1 MIVIDEI
8 FALFAVPW
16 LPWLMAVGIVVLGLF
31 LWQRF
36 TARLEPLRRA
46 LRRAIELV
54 EHGEGV
60 ASFKQRFPA
69 IFEGLAQDP
78 VLGGPWRAYAQT
90 LTPVP
95 GNEQA
100 LGAPRAPASVF
111 DDHLFARVGL
121 NLRFYQAVPNILVG
135 LGLLFTFMGLV
146 AALHFASAG
155 VTATDVREAQA
166 ALRELLAAA
175 TFKFVTSIAGLAA
188 SIVFSWREK
197 VQLHAVQALIRKLC
211 LVLEER
217 LVPLTPEALMVTQIE
232 ETRRINQKLGQLGR
246 SLIVRAPEGIEA
258 RLADELTLA
267 TRPLKTALERV
278 ARRFETLDERVAG
291 DLVAASQT
299 VRELTGRASALAEAA
314 LAVPRPTESPSPGSA
329 NTATAAGTAAEELA
343 EASPTPAASARHDAG
358 AAALTGDRRP
368 RKPVGGT
375 APLTAGPIGSPLR
388 LLQHR
393 LAELSV
399 AVQTG
404 LDRLR
409 GRPPIDRAGIEV
421 VLVTTH
427 DRVREARHAL
437 NTVATA
443 LLAAVESADDDAQ
456 MRAVLSEIDAGLKQ
470 SRSALQEAVERL
482 GADRRER

>member
-1 MIVIDEI
+1 MMGVDR
-8 FALFAVPW
+8 LFAVLAIPW
-16 LPWLMAVGIVVLGLF
+16 LPWVLALGIIVLALL

-36 TARLEPLRRA
+36 IARLQPLRRA

-54 EHGEGV
+54 EHGEG
-60 ASFKQRFPA
+60 ATAFKQRFPA

-78 VLGGPWRAYAQT
+78 VLGRPWRAYAQT

-111 DDHLFARVGL
+111 DDQLFARVGI
-121 NLRFYQAVPNILVG
+121 NLRFYQAVPNMLVG

-155 VTATDVREAQA
+155 VTATDVSEAQA

-188 SIVFSWREK
+188 SLAFSWREK
-197 VQLHAVQALIRKLC
+197 AHLHAAQAEIRRLC
-211 LVLEER
+211 HLLEER
-217 LVPLTPEALMVTQIE
+217 LVPLTPEGLLVAQIE
-232 ETRRINQKLGQLGR
+232 ATRRIDQRLGQLGR

-291 DLVAASQT
+291 DLIAATRT
-299 VRELTGRASALAEAA
+299 VRELAGRANAMAGAAQEAEGQQPV
-314 LAVPRPTESPSPGSA
+314 AVPVPPPG
-329 NTATAAGTAAEELA
+329 ERER
-343 EASPTPAASARHDAG
+343 AASAARLDSATGSTAAVPGSG
-358 AAALTGDRRP
+358 AAPLAAGPLP
-368 RKPVGGT
+368 
-375 APLTAGPIGSPLR
+375 APLQ

-393 LAELSV
+393 LGELAA

-404 LDRLR
+404 LDRVR
-409 GRPPIDRAGIEV
+409 RRPPIDRAGVEA

-437 NTVATA
+437 NTVAAT
-443 LLAAVESADDDAQ
+443 LLAAIDNPQDAADV
-456 MRAVLSEIDAGLKQ
+456 RALLGEIDAGLKQ
-470 SRSALQEAVERL
+470 SRSALQEAV
-482 GADRRER
+482 ADIRPSRRER

>member
-1 MIVIDEI
+1 MMGVDR
-8 FALFAVPW
+8 LFAVLAIPW
-16 LPWLMAVGIVVLGLF
+16 LPWVLALGIIVLALL

-36 TARLEPLRRA
+36 IARLQPLRRA

-54 EHGEGV
+54 EHGEG
-60 ASFKQRFPA
+60 ATAFKQRFPA

-78 VLGGPWRAYAQT
+78 VLGRPWRAYAQT

-111 DDHLFARVGL
+111 DDQLFARVGI
-121 NLRFYQAVPNILVG
+121 NLRFYQAVPNMLVG

-155 VTATDVREAQA
+155 VTATDVSEAQA

-188 SIVFSWREK
+188 SLAFSWREK
-197 VQLHAVQALIRKLC
+197 AHLHAAQAEIRRLC
-211 LVLEER
+211 HLLEER
-217 LVPLTPEALMVTQIE
+217 LVPLTPESLLVAQIE
-232 ETRRINQKLGQLGR
+232 ATRRIDQRLGQLGR
-246 SLIVRAPEGIEA
+246 SLIIRAPEGIEA

-291 DLVAASQT
+291 DLIAATRT
-299 VRELTGRASALAEAA
+299 VRELAGRANAMAGEAQEA
-314 LAVPRPTESPSPGSA
+314 GGQQPVAVPVPPSG
-329 NTATAAGTAAEELA
+329 ER
-343 EASPTPAASARHDAG
+343 AASAARHDSATG
-358 AAALTGDRRP
+358 RPAAVPGSSMP
-368 RKPVGGT
+368 GT
-375 APLTAGPIGSPLR
+375 APLAAGPLPAPLQ

-393 LAELSV
+393 LGELAA
-399 AVQTG
+399 AVQNG

-409 GRPPIDRAGIEV
+409 RRPPIDRAGVEA

-437 NTVATA
+437 NTVAAT
-443 LLAAVESADDDAQ
+443 LLAAIDDPQDAADV
-456 MRAVLSEIDAGLKQ
+456 RVLLGEIDAGLKQ
-470 SRSALQEAVERL
+470 SRSALQEAVAEI
-482 GADRRER
+482 APSRRER

>member
-1 MIVIDEI
+1 MMGVDR
-8 FALFAVPW
+8 LFAVLAIPW
-16 LPWLMAVGIVVLGLF
+16 LPWVLALGIIVLALI

-36 TARLEPLRRA
+36 IARLQPLRRA

-54 EHGEGV
+54 EHGEG
-60 ASFKQRFPA
+60 ATSFKQRFPA

-78 VLGGPWRAYAQT
+78 VLGRPWRAYAQT

-111 DDHLFARVGL
+111 DDQLFARVGI
-121 NLRFYQAVPNILVG
+121 NLRFYQAVPNMLVG

-155 VTATDVREAQA
+155 VTATDVSEAQA

-188 SIVFSWREK
+188 SLAFSWREK
-197 VQLHAVQALIRKLC
+197 AHLHAAQAEIRRLC
-211 LVLEER
+211 HLLEER
-217 LVPLTPEALMVTQIE
+217 LVPLTPEGLLVAQIE
-232 ETRRINQKLGQLGR
+232 ATRRIDQRLGQLGR
-246 SLIVRAPEGIEA
+246 SLIIRAPEGVEA

-267 TRPLKTALERV
+267 TRPLKTAIERV

-291 DLVAASQT
+291 DLIAATRT
-299 VRELTGRASALAEAA
+299 VRELAGRANAM
-314 LAVPRPTESPSPGSA
+314 
-329 NTATAAGTAAEELA
+329 
-343 EASPTPAASARHDAG
+343 AG
-358 AAALTGDRRP
+358 AAQEAGGQQPAAVPAPPPREPERATWAARPASATGSP
-368 RKPVGGT
+368 AAVPGSSAPGT
-375 APLTAGPIGSPLR
+375 APLAAGPLPAPLQ

-393 LAELSV
+393 LGELAA
-399 AVQTG
+399 AVQAG

-409 GRPPIDRAGIEV
+409 RRPPIDRAGVEA

-437 NTVATA
+437 NTVAAT
-443 LLAAVESADDDAQ
+443 LLAAIEDPQDAADV
-456 MRAVLSEIDAGLKQ
+456 RALLGEIDAGLKQ
-470 SRSALQEAVERL
+470 SRSALQEAVAEI
-482 GADRRER
+482 APSRRER

>member
-1 MIVIDEI
+1 MIVVDEV
-8 FALFAVPW
+8 FAVFAVPW
-16 LPWLMAVGIVVLGLF
+16 LPWLMAVGILVLGLV

-36 TARLEPLRRA
+36 SARLQRLRRA
-46 LRRAIELV
+46 LRRAIELI
-54 EHGEGV
+54 EHGEGA
-60 ASFKQRFPA
+60 ASFRQRFPA
-69 IFEGLAQDP
+69 IFEGLAQDA

-90 LTPVP
+90 LTAVP

-100 LGAPRAPASVF
+100 LGAPRSPAAVF
-111 DDHLFARVGL
+111 DDRLFGAVGL

-197 VQLHAVQALIRKLC
+197 AQLHAAQAEIRWLC
-211 LVLEER
+211 QALEER
-217 LVPLTPEALMVTQIE
+217 LVPLTPEGLMVAQIE
-232 ETRRINQKLGQLGR
+232 ETRRINQRLGQLGR
-246 SLIVRAPEGIEA
+246 SLIVRAPESIEA

-267 TRPLKTALERV
+267 TRPLKAALERV

-299 VRELTGRASALAEAA
+299 VRELAGRASALAEAA
-314 LAVPRPTESPSPGSA
+314 AAAPAAGDRAAAP
-329 NTATAAGTAAEELA
+329 ATAAAAGDER
-343 EASPTPAASARHDAG
+343 PPAAQAAPPAARRDAG
-358 AAALTGDRRP
+358 AAERRG
-368 RKPVGGT
+368 RAAAGGT
-375 APLTAGPIGSPLR
+375 APLSAGPVGSPLR

-409 GRPPIDRAGIEV
+409 GRPPIDRDGIEA
-421 VLVTTH
+421 VLLTTH

-437 NTVATA
+437 NTVAAT
-443 LLAAVESADDDAQ
+443 LLAAADSPDEEA
-456 MRAVLSEIDAGLKQ
+456 RIRELLGEIDAGLKQ
-470 SRSALQEAVERL
+470 SRSALQEAVEGLSPSRQ
-482 GADRRER
+482 EP